1 MLTAE
6 RTSTLLQ
13 GVRAGDGASRLA
25 LQEGL
30 YEELRALAGAL
41 FRGQGPHTLQPT
53 ALVHEAWAKLAGAAA
68 RSEGARD
75 RSHFMA
81 VAASAMRQVLVDHA
95 RGKQAAKR
103 GGGARRL
110 SMDVLERLGGG
121 TDPVADGDAVLAVH
135 EGLERLARLSPRQ
148 AQVVELRTFAGMSVE
163 ETAAALGVSTRTVEV
178 DWRLARAWLSR
189 ELAHADG

>member
-1 MLTAE
+1 MTEPNSPTEPSRAANQAAWLEHLYSELHAIAE
-6 RTSTLLQ
+6 RC
-13 GVRAGDGASRLA
+13 
-25 LQEGL
+25 
-30 YEELRALAGAL
+30 
-41 FRGQGPHTLQPT
+41 FRSERSSHTLQPT

-121 TDPVADGDAVLAVH
+121 TDPVADEDAVLAVH